1 MMNHSS
7 LFHTTNLDMME
18 QDVPPNKEKKK
29 SSPKKRWDAKA
40 QTDKIKQSLSE
51 EEEAKKNH
59 SSLSQKKRVLEVE
72 RWNRGNKID
81 IWTTTVHHHA
91 DFIFQN
97 FSDRVTALSCAN
109 GATIMLYE
117 NGGWSWTIGIPKYLH
132 NKLNGRQRT
141 LPIPTYVAI
150 GSMGR
155 YYIEF
160 ADGQVE
166 YVACE
171 EMKQTLEECRTKI
184 KSIAFGVSWNSFAIV
199 YIDGRFHLWNVPY
212 GLDHL
217 IRYRRKNKT
226 DVDCISLG
234 PAGEWY
240 MSAKN
245 QKAWWDGLTTPTMN
259 QIQKYKH
266 QIKFL
271 DFPGNDG
278 YILRY
283 S

>member
-1 MMNHSS
+1 MMIENSSS
-7 LFHTTNLDMME
+7 LFTSCLNMIEKDRAKTNKDE
-18 QDVPPNKEKKK
+18 RQSSKKRFGRIAAAKARDERFKK
-29 SSPKKRWDAKA
+29 SEEK
-40 QTDKIKQSLSE
+40 E
-51 EEEAKKNH
+51 EEKNH
-59 SSLSQKKRVLEVE
+59 SNRRFLEVE
-72 RWNRGNKID
+72 RFNRGNKID
-81 IWTTTVHHHA
+81 IWTVHA

-97 FSDRVTALSCAN
+97 FTDRVTALSCAN

-132 NKLNGRQRT
+132 NKLNGRQKT
-141 LPIPTYVAI
+141 LPVPTYVAI

-160 ADGQVE
+160 SDGQVE
-166 YVACE
+166 YVACD
-171 EMKQTLEECRTKI
+171 EMKQTLEKCRTKI

-199 YIDGRFHLWNVPY
+199 YIDGCFHTLNVPY
-212 GLDHL
+212 GLDNL
-217 IRYRRKNKT
+217 IRSRRNKT
-226 DVDCISLG
+226 DLDCISLG

-245 QKAWWDGLTTPTMN
+245 RKAWWDGLTTQTMN
-259 QIQKYKH
+259 KIQKYKN

>member
-1 MMNHSS
+1 MMNNSS
-7 LFHTTNLDMME
+7 LFHTTYLDMME
-18 QDVPPNKEKKK
+18 QDFPQNKEKKK
-29 SSPKKRWDAKA
+29 SSQKERWIATAKA
-40 QTDKIKQSLSE
+40 QTEKIKQSLSE
-51 EEEAKKNH
+51 EEKRNNH
-59 SSLSQKKRVLEVE
+59 YSSENRFLEVE

-81 IWTTTVHHHA
+81 IWTTVHA
-91 DFIFQN
+91 DFIVQN
-97 FSDRVTALSCAN
+97 FSDRVTALSCANN

-166 YVACE
+166 FVACE
-171 EMKQTLEECRTKI
+171 EMKQTLCRTKKKI

-199 YIDGRFHLWNVPY
+199 YIDGCFHIWNVPH

-226 DVDCISLG
+226 DLDCISLG

-245 QKAWWDGLTTPTMN
+245 QKAWWDGLTTQTMN